1 MTWTAERSTV
11 NQRVQIG
18 AEATT
23 ALGTPVAAGKLLE
36 CFDLIVG
43 INADVKEYT
52 ATGHKYPSVV
62 EENIEWTDGT
72 LGGEMDYNGMIY
84 PLASAMGSVSPVAH
98 LASATAKDWI
108 FTPPIYG
115 SIVPQTYT
123 VQQGDTVRAHQL
135 AYGLFTEVGYKATR
149 KDATVSGKLIAQLL
163 SDGATLTASP
173 TAVALAPVI
182 GRHWNVYLDTTSGGL
197 GGTLLTRV
205 LSIEY
210 MMTGIYGPFYA
221 LNRANASFTAH
232 VDLAPKATV
241 KLLVEADAAGMAL
254 LGYLQTG
261 TTYYLRFDAQ
271 GNQIASDG
279 PGSIKNEFKH
289 DMAVKVSKPNPF
301 KDDGGIFAIEWDLTV
316 VEDPAWGASGQS
328 QQVTVTNLIT
338 AL

>member
-11 NQRVQIG
+11 NQKIQVG

-23 ALGTPVAAGKLLE
+23 ALGTAVAAGKLLE
-36 CFDLIVG
+36 CFDFIFG

-52 ATGHKYPSVV
+52 STGRKYPSVV

-72 LGGEMDYNGMIY
+72 MGGELDYNGVIY

-98 LASATAKDWI
+98 LASVTAKDWI
-108 FTPPIYG
+108 FTPPVTG

-123 VQQGDTVRAHQL
+123 FQQGDAVRAHQL
-135 AYGLFTEVGYKATR
+135 AYGLFTEFGYKATR
-149 KDATVSGKLIAQLL
+149 KDATTSGKLIAQLL
-163 SDGATLTASP
+163 SDGATLTSSP
-173 TAVALAPVI
+173 TAIALAPVI
-182 GRHWNVYLDTTSGGL
+182 GKHWNVYLDSTSGAL
-197 GGTLLTRV
+197 GTTQLTRV

-232 VDLAPKATV
+232 VDLHPKTTV
-241 KLLVEADAAGMAL
+241 KLLVEADVNGMAL
-254 LGYLQTG
+254 LGYLQSG

-279 PGSIKNEFKH
+279 PGAIKNEFKH

-301 KDDGGIFAIEWDLTV
+301 KDDNGIFAIEWDLTV
-316 VEDPAWGASGQS
+316 VEDPAWGAAGQS
-328 QQVTVTNLIT
+328 QQVTVTNLLT